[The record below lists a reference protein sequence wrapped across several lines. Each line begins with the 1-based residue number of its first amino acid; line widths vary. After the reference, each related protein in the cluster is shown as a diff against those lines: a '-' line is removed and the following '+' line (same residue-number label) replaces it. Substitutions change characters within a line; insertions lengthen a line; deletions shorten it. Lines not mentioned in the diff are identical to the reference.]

1 MADQTLT
8 RVRETA
14 AAYTEA
20 VRQTQRF
27 FDGLDDTTEPSALVE
42 YANLVRPEESALAD
56 RVAALTDAGDH
67 PPDPS
72 AWVEYAT
79 RVGKKESALADRVAA
94 LPDAGLRAGI
104 FDASDAGGVRSPATR
119 LAG

>member
-42 YANLVRPEESALAD
+42 YANLVRQEESALAD
-56 RVAALTDAGDH
+56 RVAALT
-67 PPDPS
+67 
-72 AWVEYAT
+72 E
-79 RVGKKESALADRVAA
+79 
-94 LPDAGLRAGI
+94 AGLRAGS
-104 FDASDAGGVRSPATR
+104 FDASDA
-119 LAG
+119 